1 VTVRPRLL
9 LIGLIA
15 TLALV
20 VAGCGSGS
28 SSGSSASDSA
38 APIVSAN
45 AAAFVAIDTDL
56 GSDQWKKLDALAEK
70 FPGRDKALS
79 KIHDELTEY
88 GVDFED
94 DVKPALGPEVDV
106 AVVSGANAD
115 QPSVALFTKPD
126 DPDKF
131 KQLIAKLN
139 ANENTTEEAVY
150 REVDGWFA
158 VSDNQTAL
166 DRVLKGT
173 GPSLAGEGSFGDAF
187 AQLPDDALV
196 KAYLNGKEI
205 GAAIR
210 EASQTQGAPKVDP
223 STLGL
228 DKLDF
233 VSASLSAEDD
243 GVRLE
248 GAAKGEGVKTLGAGD
263 FTSTLLGGVPSDA
276 LAFLTFRGGDT
287 TDQLKQLESNPAF
300 GRTLGQLQTTL
311 GVSFDELLGLLR
323 NQVGLYVRPGAGIP
337 ELTLALETKD
347 ESATLRTLDKLA
359 ARLAILSGGK
369 VTTEQQA
376 GHTVKT
382 VDLGRFAVHYG
393 AVDGKVLITSGVA
406 GIAEYGGSG
415 EKLPDSADFKEA
427 KSAAGMPD
435 ANGGFVYVDLKNAI
449 PLVEVLAGLAGQSP
463 PADVTEN
470 LRPLRSILAWSSG
483 SGDSRTFDAFL
494 EIK

>member
-1 VTVRPRLL
+1 MRPRLL

-15 TLALV
+15 SLALV
-20 VAGCGSGS
+20 AAGCGSGAS
-28 SSGSSASDSA
+28 SSSSASESA
-38 APIVSAN
+38 ASIVSSN
-45 AAAFVAIDTDL
+45 AVAFARIDSDL
-56 GSDQWKKLDALAEK
+56 GSDQWKKLGALADK
-70 FPGRDKALS
+70 FPGRDEALS

-88 GVDFED
+88 GVNFAV
-94 DVKPALGPEVDV
+94 DVLPALGPEVDV
-106 AVVSGANAD
+106 AVVAGSNAD
-115 QPSVALFTKPD
+115 QHSVALFTKPD

-139 ANENTTEEAVY
+139 ANENTTEEVVY
-150 REVDGWFA
+150 REVDGWYA
-158 VSDNQTAL
+158 VSHSQTAL
-166 DRVLKGT
+166 DRVLKGS
-173 GPSLAGEGSFGDAF
+173 GSSLAGEGSFGEAF

-196 KAYLNGKEI
+196 TAYVNGKEI
-205 GAAIR
+205 GEAIR
-210 EASQTQGAPKVDP
+210 AASQGKGTQVNP

-233 VSASLSAEDD
+233 VSAALRAEDD

-248 GAAKGEGVKTLGAGD
+248 GAAKGEGVKTLGGGD

-276 LAFLTFRGGDT
+276 LAFLTLRGGDT
-287 TDQLKQLESNPAF
+287 TDQLKQLESNPEF
-300 GRTLGQLQTTL
+300 RRGLDQLQATL
-311 GVSFDELLGLLR
+311 GVSLDELLGLLH
-323 NQVGLYVRPGAGIP
+323 NEVGLYVRPGAGIP

-347 ESATLRTLDKLA
+347 EAATLRTLDKLA

-369 VTTEQQA
+369 VSTEQQA

-393 AVDGKVLITSGVA
+393 AVDGKVVITSGVA

-449 PLVEVLAGLAGQSP
+449 PLIEGLVGLAGQSP

-470 LRPLRSILAWSSG
+470 LRPLRAILAWSAG
-483 SGDSRTFDAFL
+483 SGDLRTFDAFL